1 MGGWAQFGLVIL
13 LLVLAYR
20 PLGDYM
26 AWCFT
31 SPKSLRVERAI
42 YRVAGVDPTVEQRWA
57 GYTTSLLVFSGIG
70 VLLLFVLQR
79 VQGSL
84 PYSLGLAG
92 VKPDLAFNTASSF
105 VTNTN
110 WQNYSGEST
119 MGYAVQMSGLAVQ
132 NFVSAAVG
140 IAVAI
145 ALIRGFTRTE
155 TSTIGNFWSD
165 MVRATVR
172 ILLPIAFVF
181 ALVLVTQGAIQ
192 NFHPFHIVAT
202 VSGQTQSIPGGPVAS
217 QESIKELG
225 TNGGGFFN
233 ANSAHPFENPSPFTN
248 LVEIF
253 LLLVIPFSLTGTFG
267 KLVKDRKQGYVLA
280 AVMAALWIGFVVT
293 AWHFEAQ
300 SNPEVRAV
308 SSGPNME
315 GKEVRFGVPASSLFA
330 VSTTGTSTGA
340 VIASHDSFT
349 AFGGAMPL
357 SNMMLSEVTPGGTG
371 TGLYGILVLA
381 VLSVFVAG
389 LMVGRTPEYLG
400 KKIEPREMKLVSL
413 YILLT
418 PVTVLVLAALALSIP
433 SARASILNPGAHGLS
448 EVLYAFTSATNNNG
462 SAFGGLS
469 GNTTFY
475 NTALALAML
484 IGRFGSIVLAM
495 GLAGSLAKKKHVPAS
510 LGTFPTTSPLF
521 AGLLAGV
528 ILIVTALTYFPALS
542 LGPLV
547 EGFTR

>member
-1 MGGWAQFGLVIL
+1 MSGWGQFGLVVL

-42 YRVAGVDPTVEQRWA
+42 YRVAGVDPTVEQRWT
-57 GYTTSLLVFSGIG
+57 GYATSLLVFSGIG

-84 PYSLGLAG
+84 PYSLGFPG
-92 VKPDLAFNTASSF
+92 VKPDLAFNTAASF
-105 VTNTN
+105 ITNTN

-119 MGYAVQMSGLAVQ
+119 MGYTVQMSGLAVQ

-155 TSTIGNFWSD
+155 TGTIGNFWSD

-192 NFHPFHIVAT
+192 NFHPFQTVAT

-248 LVEIF
+248 LRRD
-253 LLLVIPFSLTGTFG
+253 LPAPR
-267 KLVKDRKQGYVLA
+267 DPVLA
-280 AVMAALWIGFVVT
+280 HRHLRQAREGSEAGLRARGRDGRALDRLRGDGVALRVAVQPRGAGGL
-293 AWHFEAQ
+293 
-300 SNPEVRAV
+300 VRAQHGGQG
-308 SSGPNME
+308 GP
-315 GKEVRFGVPASSLFA
+315 VRDPGELPVR
-330 VSTTGTSTGA
+330 GE
-340 VIASHDSFT
+340 HDRH
-349 AFGGAMPL
+349 
-357 SNMMLSEVTPGGTG
+357 VD
-371 TGLYGILVLA
+371 
-381 VLSVFVAG
+381 
-389 LMVGRTPEYLG
+389 
-400 KKIEPREMKLVSL
+400 
-413 YILLT
+413 
-418 PVTVLVLAALALSIP
+418 
-433 SARASILNPGAHGLS
+433 RAP
-448 EVLYAFTSATNNNG
+448 
-462 SAFGGLS
+462 
-469 GNTTFY
+469 
-475 NTALALAML
+475 
-484 IGRFGSIVLAM
+484 
-495 GLAGSLAKKKHVPAS
+495 
-510 LGTFPTTSPLF
+510 
-521 AGLLAGV
+521 
-528 ILIVTALTYFPALS
+528 
-542 LGPLV
+542 
-547 EGFTR
+547 

>member
-1 MGGWAQFGLVIL
+1 MSGWAQFGLVIL

-42 YRVAGVDPTVEQRWA
+42 YRVAGVDPTVEQRWT

-84 PYSLGLAG
+84 PYSLGLPG

-119 MGYAVQMSGLAVQ
+119 MGYTVQMSGLAVQ

-155 TSTIGNFWSD
+155 TGTIGNFWSD

-192 NFHPFHIVAT
+192 NFHPFRTVAT
-202 VSGQTQSIPGGPVAS
+202 VSSQTQSIPGGPVAS

-280 AVMAALWIGFVVT
+280 AVMAALWVGFVVT
-293 AWHFEAQ
+293 AWHFESQ

-308 SSGPNME
+308 ASGPNME

-381 VLSVFVAG
+381 VLSWGARPSTS
-389 LMVGRTPEYLG
+389 GR
-400 KKIEPREMKLVSL
+400 RSSRV
-413 YILLT
+413 
-418 PVTVLVLAALALSIP
+418 
-433 SARASILNPGAHGLS
+433 R
-448 EVLYAFTSATNNNG
+448 
-462 SAFGGLS
+462 
-469 GNTTFY
+469 
-475 NTALALAML
+475 
-484 IGRFGSIVLAM
+484 
-495 GLAGSLAKKKHVPAS
+495 
-510 LGTFPTTSPLF
+510 
-521 AGLLAGV
+521 
-528 ILIVTALTYFPALS
+528 
-542 LGPLV
+542 
-547 EGFTR
+547 